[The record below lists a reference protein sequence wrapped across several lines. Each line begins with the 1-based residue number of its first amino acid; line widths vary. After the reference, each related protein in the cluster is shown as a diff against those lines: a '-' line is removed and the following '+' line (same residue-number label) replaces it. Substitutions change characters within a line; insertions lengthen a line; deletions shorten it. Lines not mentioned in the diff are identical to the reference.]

1 MIKFTLYTQHPK
13 PKKIG
18 TGVLSIGQD
27 QRAMFFSGSASIDSE
42 VLAQLQDTRITH
54 ASSDS
59 ILLEGKE
66 PMGTNRQG
74 SLTFRYQ
81 EWLLKSPEG

>member
-1 MIKFTLYTQHPK
+1 MIKFTLYIQHPK

-27 QRAMFFSGSASIDSE
+27 QRAMFFSGNAAIDSE
-42 VLAQLQDTRITH
+42 ILVQLQDTRIVH

-66 PMGTNRQG
+66 PTGTNRQG
-74 SLTFRYQ
+74 SLTFKYQ

>member
-18 TGVLSIGQD
+18 TGVLSIYQS
-27 QRAMFFSGSASIDSE
+27 QIAMFFSENADKDSKVIAE
-42 VLAQLQDTRITH
+42 LDNVRIVH

-66 PMGTNRQG
+66 PMGTNKEG
-74 SLTFRYQ
+74 SLIFKYQ
-81 EWLLKSPEG
+81 EWLLKSPEI